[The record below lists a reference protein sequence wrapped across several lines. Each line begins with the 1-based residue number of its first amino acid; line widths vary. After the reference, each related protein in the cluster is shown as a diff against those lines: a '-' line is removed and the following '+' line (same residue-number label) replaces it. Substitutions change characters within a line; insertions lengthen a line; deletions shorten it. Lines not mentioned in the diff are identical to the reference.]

1 MFEYWEEEERKKT
14 GASDPKTGASEDKTT
29 GVSEPSASSSG
40 PAPAQ
45 ERVPRSRG
53 GVPMA
58 TDSELHGEVHK
69 RKAGDVVEED
79 MKDKK
84 NKTGT
89 EEGKRSNEKRG

>member
-1 MFEYWEEEERKKT
+1 MQETGDARLERETERLFEFLEEEEKK
-14 GASDPKTGASEDKTT
+14 KT

-58 TDSELHGEVHK
+58 TDSEIHGEVHK
-69 RKAGDVVEED
+69 RKAGDVAEED
-79 MKDKK
+79 RKDK
-84 NKTGT
+84 
-89 EEGKRSNEKRG
+89 EQDRERRRKRSKEKRG

>member
-1 MFEYWEEEERKKT
+1 MFEFLEEEEKKKT
-14 GASDPKTGASEDKTT
+14 GASEQKIGGSEGKKT

-58 TDSELHGEVHK
+58 TDSEIHGEVHK
-69 RKAGDVVEED
+69 RKAGDVAEED
-79 MKDKK
+79 TKDK
-84 NKTGT
+84 
-89 EEGKRSNEKRG
+89 